1 MSAATTG
8 RTIDSAAIDNAS
20 AIAVGPRSRAAAD
33 IIRRTGFLF
42 ERNIRIANSLVIS
55 IRDVA
60 NRSREIRVPVSQ
72 GVAAC
77 YASRRGKP
85 AMARKRKTVK
95 PRQLYI
101 PAVPNN
107 ASWLESDSYD
117 RRAWAELGLTAPTIG
132 ELVESGER
140 LVPDFGALLRDL
152 FLGLFKYNL
161 VWLKPDAVRRS
172 AVLNRTI
179 LEQLMPSAG
188 FEMLK
193 SRTLLEEDKAVIA
206 ALVLGEHVLELMR
219 SEKLINRRE
228 MLDLWDLKHQEENLA
243 ETAAALKNAAEL
255 AEENQRE
262 AEAKEGETAEVD
274 QEKNEQ
280 EKKDLQKKIE
290 ELHEAAQ
297 RAASVSEARLNQKAR
312 MFEDQLRHSDKTE
325 LKRMQ
330 LPSAQ
335 LAEEIDRVAQ
345 DSHDFSLEFG
355 QGGRMSAG
363 ERLELGRR
371 LARNRKLGELARL
384 VGRFKQDARA
394 LRRKTLDRGV
404 TEAYDVERGAD
415 LGRLIPS
422 ELLALHHPQLR
433 ADFHRRLLEGAVL
446 QYRLRED
453 EQKGKG
459 PMVVCIDVSS
469 SMQGDK
475 ELWAKAVSLTLM
487 DIARRQRRLFR
498 AVLFSSGPGSMKVI
512 DLNRE
517 RRYQPELPKVIE
529 LAEYFPGGGTDFQAP
544 IDAAIELIADK
555 KLKRGDIVVI
565 TDGECQVAPEWLSN
579 LRERKEEL
587 QFSIFAVLVDIGS
600 SDLSTLAQFS
610 DRVSSVTKLTVAGSR
625 EIFLKI

>member
-1 MSAATTG
+1 MPSLIVSMRNVAQISSG
-8 RTIDSAAIDNAS
+8 RQC
-20 AIAVGPRSRAAAD
+20 RSRTRLATLQAEA
-33 IIRRTGFLF
+33 RL
-42 ERNIRIANSLVIS
+42 
-55 IRDVA
+55 
-60 NRSREIRVPVSQ
+60 
-72 GVAAC
+72 
-77 YASRRGKP
+77 
-85 AMARKRKTVK
+85 AMARKRKTIK
-95 PRQLYI
+95 PRPLYI
-101 PAVPNN
+101 PQVPEN

-132 ELVESGER
+132 ALVESGER
-140 LVPDFGALLRDL
+140 LVPDFGALLHDL
-152 FLGLFKYNL
+152 FLGLFKYN
-161 VWLKPDAVRRS
+161 VMWLKPDAVRRS

-179 LEQLMPSAG
+179 LEQLIPSPG

-206 ALVLGEHVLELMR
+206 ALVLGEQVLDLVR

-228 MLDLWDLKHQEENLA
+228 MLDLWDLKHQEESLA
-243 ETAAALKNAAEL
+243 ESAAALKNAVEL
-255 AEENQRE
+255 SEQNQRE
-262 AEAKEGETAEVD
+262 ADGDDQTPGDDSQDNAK
-274 QEKNEQ
+274 
-280 EKKDLQKKIE
+280 LQKKID
-290 ELHEAAQ
+290 ELKEAAE
-297 RAASVSEARLNQKAR
+297 RATRVSEARLNQKAR
-312 MFEDQLRHSDKTE
+312 MLEDQLRHSDHSE

-330 LPSAQ
+330 LRSAQ

-355 QGGRMSAG
+355 QGGRLSAG

-404 TEAYDVERGAD
+404 SEAYDIERGAD

-498 AVLFSSGPGSMKVI
+498 AVLFSSGPESMKVI

-529 LAEYFPGGGTDFQAP
+529 LAEYFPGGGTDFQGP
-544 IDAAIELIADK
+544 IDAAVGLIADK

-565 TDGECQVAPEWLSN
+565 TDGECQVSPEWLAQ
-579 LRERKEEL
+579 LKERKEDL
-587 QFSIFAVLVDIGS
+587 QFSIFAVLVDVGS

-610 DRVSSVTKLTVAGSR
+610 DRVSSITKLTVEGSR

>member
-1 MSAATTG
+1 
-8 RTIDSAAIDNAS
+8 
-20 AIAVGPRSRAAAD
+20 
-33 IIRRTGFLF
+33 
-42 ERNIRIANSLVIS
+42 
-55 IRDVA
+55 
-60 NRSREIRVPVSQ
+60 
-72 GVAAC
+72 
-77 YASRRGKP
+77 
-85 AMARKRKTVK
+85 MARKRKTVK

-101 PAVPNN
+101 PVVPDN
-107 ASWLESDSYD
+107 ASWIESDSYD

-132 ELVESGER
+132 DLVESGER
-140 LVPDFGALLRDL
+140 LVPDFGALLHDL

-179 LEQLMPSAG
+179 LEKLIPSPG

-193 SRTLLEEDKAVIA
+193 TRTLLEDDKAVIA
-206 ALVLGEHVLELMR
+206 ALVLGEQVLDLVR

-243 ETAAALKNAAEL
+243 ESAAALKNAAEL
-255 AEENQRE
+255 SEQNQQ
-262 AEAKEGETAEVD
+262 APDADSAD
-274 QEKNEQ
+274 QDPQNQ
-280 EKKDLQKKIE
+280 DADAQKKDALQKKID
-290 ELHEAAQ
+290 ELKEAAE
-297 RAASVSEARLNQKAR
+297 RATRVSEARLNQKAR
-312 MFEDQLRHSDKTE
+312 MFEDQLRHSDQTE

-330 LPSAQ
+330 LRSAQ

-355 QGGRMSAG
+355 QGGRLSAG

-404 TEAYDVERGAD
+404 AEAYDIERGAD

-433 ADFHRRLLEGAVL
+433 ADFQRRLLEGAVL
-446 QYRLRED
+446 QYRLRDD

-498 AVLFSSGPGSMKVI
+498 AVLFSSGPESMKVI

-529 LAEYFPGGGTDFQAP
+529 LAEYFPGGGTDFQVP
-544 IDAAIELIADK
+544 IDAAIDLIADK
-555 KLKRGDIVVI
+555 KLKRADIVVI
-565 TDGECQVAPEWLSN
+565 TDGECQVAPEWLAE
-579 LRERKEEL
+579 LKRRKDDL
-587 QFSIFAVLVDIGS
+587 QFSIFAVLVDVGS

-610 DRVSSVTKLTVAGSR
+610 DRVSSVTKLTVEGSR

>member
-1 MSAATTG
+1 MSAAATG
-8 RTIDSAAIDNAS
+8 LAIDNAAIDS
-20 AIAVGPRSRAAAD
+20 AMATASEIAPYRRTAVG
-33 IIRRTGFLF
+33 IVRRHGFF
-42 ERNIRIANSLVIS
+42 SDGRIRIANSLVIS
-55 IRDVA
+55 ADVVA
-60 NRSREIRVPVSQ
+60 TGRTRAPVSQ

-77 YASRRGKP
+77 YALSRGNP

-101 PAVPNN
+101 PAVPDN

-132 ELVESGER
+132 ALVESGER

-179 LEQLMPSAG
+179 LGQLMPSAG

-206 ALVLGEHVLELMR
+206 ALVLGEQVLELVR

-243 ETAAALKNAAEL
+243 ESAAALKNASEL

-262 AEAKEGETAEVD
+262 ADATEGEKTAETD
-274 QEKNEQ
+274 Q
-280 EKKDLQKKIE
+280 EKKDLKQKID
-290 ELHEAAQ
+290 ELQEAAQ
-297 RAASVSEARLNQKAR
+297 RAAGVSEARLNQKAR

-330 LPSAQ
+330 LRSAE

-422 ELLALHHPQLR
+422 ELLALHHRQLR

-498 AVLFSSGPGSMKVI
+498 AVLFSSGPDSMKVI

-529 LAEYFPGGGTDFQAP
+529 LAEYFPGGGTDYQAP

-565 TDGECQVAPEWLSN
+565 TDGECQVAPEWLAD
-579 LRERKEEL
+579 LKERKEEL
-587 QFSIFAVLVDIGS
+587 QFSIYAVLVDIGS

-610 DRVSSVTKLTVAGSR
+610 DRVSSVSKLTVEGSR

>member
-1 MSAATTG
+1 
-8 RTIDSAAIDNAS
+8 
-20 AIAVGPRSRAAAD
+20 
-33 IIRRTGFLF
+33 
-42 ERNIRIANSLVIS
+42 
-55 IRDVA
+55 
-60 NRSREIRVPVSQ
+60 
-72 GVAAC
+72 
-77 YASRRGKP
+77 
-85 AMARKRKTVK
+85 MARKRKTVK
-95 PRQLYI
+95 PRKLYI
-101 PAVPNN
+101 PVVPDN
-107 ASWLESDSYD
+107 ASWIESDSYD

-140 LVPDFGALLRDL
+140 LVPDFGALLQDL

-179 LEQLMPSAG
+179 LEQLIPSAG

-193 SRTLLEEDKAVIA
+193 TRTLLEEDKAVIA
-206 ALVLGEHVLELMR
+206 ALVLGEQVLELVR

-228 MLDLWDLKHQEENLA
+228 MLDLFDLKHQEENLA
-243 ETAAALKNAAEL
+243 ENAAALKNAAEL
-255 AEENQRE
+255 SEQNQRE
-262 AEAKEGETAEVD
+262 ADAEAGDETPGGED
-274 QEKNEQ
+274 
-280 EKKDLQKKIE
+280 KDNLQKKID
-290 ELHEAAQ
+290 ELKEAAE
-297 RAASVSEARLNQKAR
+297 RATKVSEARLNQKAR
-312 MFEDQLRHSDKTE
+312 MLEDQLRHSDHSE

-330 LPSAQ
+330 LRSAQ

-355 QGGRMSAG
+355 QGGRLSAG

-384 VGRFKQDARA
+384 VGRLKQDARA

-404 TEAYDVERGAD
+404 AEAYDIERGAD

-433 ADFHRRLLEGAVL
+433 ADFQRRLLEGAVL
-446 QYRLRED
+446 QYRLRDD

-498 AVLFSSGPGSMKVI
+498 AVLFSSGPESMKVI

-565 TDGECQVAPEWLSN
+565 TDGECQVAPEWLAE
-579 LRERKEEL
+579 LKRRKEEL
-587 QFSIFAVLVDIGS
+587 QFSIFAVLVDVGS

-610 DRVSSVTKLTVAGSR
+610 DRVSSVTKLTVEGSR
-625 EIFLKI
+625 EIFLKV

>member
-1 MSAATTG
+1 
-8 RTIDSAAIDNAS
+8 
-20 AIAVGPRSRAAAD
+20 
-33 IIRRTGFLF
+33 
-42 ERNIRIANSLVIS
+42 
-55 IRDVA
+55 
-60 NRSREIRVPVSQ
+60 
-72 GVAAC
+72 
-77 YASRRGKP
+77 
-85 AMARKRKTVK
+85 MARKRKTVK

-101 PAVPNN
+101 PAVPDN

-132 ELVESGER
+132 ALVESGER

-172 AVLNRTI
+172 AVLNRAI

-206 ALVLGEHVLELMR
+206 ALVLGEQVLELVR

-243 ETAAALKNAAEL
+243 ESAAALKNAVEL
-255 AEENQRE
+255 AQENQRE
-262 AEAKEGETAEVD
+262 ADAAEGEEISESD
-274 QEKNEQ
+274 QEKT
-280 EKKDLQKKIE
+280 DLKQKID
-290 ELHEAAQ
+290 ELQEAAE
-297 RAASVSEARLNQKAR
+297 RAARVSEARLNQKAR

-330 LPSAQ
+330 LRSAQ
-335 LAEEIDRVAQ
+335 LAEEIDRVTQ

-498 AVLFSSGPGSMKVI
+498 AVLFSSGPESMKVI

-529 LAEYFPGGGTDFQAP
+529 LAEYFPGGGTDFQTP

-565 TDGECQVAPEWLSN
+565 TDGECQVTPEWLAD
-579 LRERKEEL
+579 LKERKEEL
-587 QFSIFAVLVDIGS
+587 QFSIFAVLVDVGS

-610 DRVSSVTKLTVAGSR
+610 DRVSSVSKLTVEGSR

>member
-1 MSAATTG
+1 MSAAAPG
-8 RTIDSAAIDNAS
+8 LAIDNAAIDNAMATAS
-20 AIAVGPRSRAAAD
+20 EIAPYRRTAVG
-33 IIRRTGFLF
+33 IIRRRGFF
-42 ERNIRIANSLVIS
+42 SDGRIRIANSLVIS
-55 IRDVA
+55 ADVVA
-60 NRSREIRVPVSQ
+60 TGRTRTPVSQ

-77 YASRRGKP
+77 YALSRGNP

-101 PAVPNN
+101 PAVPND

-132 ELVESGER
+132 ALVESGER

-161 VWLKPDAVRRS
+161 VWLKPEAVRRS

-206 ALVLGEHVLELMR
+206 ALVLGEQVLELVR

-262 AEAKEGETAEVD
+262 AEVAEGEKTAETD
-274 QEKNEQ
+274 Q
-280 EKKDLQKKIE
+280 EKKDLKEKID
-290 ELHEAAQ
+290 ELQEAAQ

-330 LPSAQ
+330 LRSAE

-355 QGGRMSAG
+355 QGGRLSAG

-498 AVLFSSGPGSMKVI
+498 AVLFSSGPESMKVI

-565 TDGECQVAPEWLSN
+565 TDGECQVAPEWLAN

-587 QFSIFAVLVDIGS
+587 QFSIFAVLVDVGS

-610 DRVSSVTKLTVAGSR
+610 DRVSSVSKLTVAGSR

>member
-1 MSAATTG
+1 
-8 RTIDSAAIDNAS
+8 
-20 AIAVGPRSRAAAD
+20 
-33 IIRRTGFLF
+33 
-42 ERNIRIANSLVIS
+42 
-55 IRDVA
+55 
-60 NRSREIRVPVSQ
+60 
-72 GVAAC
+72 
-77 YASRRGKP
+77 
-85 AMARKRKTVK
+85 MARQRKTVK

-101 PAVPNN
+101 PAVPDQ
-107 ASWLESDSYD
+107 ASWIESDSYD
-117 RRAWAELGLTAPTIG
+117 RRAWTELGLTAPTIG

-140 LVPDFGALLRDL
+140 LVPDFGALVRDL

-161 VWLKPDAVRRS
+161 VWLKPDMVRRS
-172 AVLNRTI
+172 AVLNRSI
-179 LEQLMPSAG
+179 LEQLIPSAG

-206 ALVLGEHVLELMR
+206 ALVLSEQVLELVR

-243 ETAAALKNAAEL
+243 ESAAALKNAAEL
-255 AEENQRE
+255 SEENQRE
-262 AEAKEGETAEVD
+262 VEADSSEPGAEAEPRSD
-274 QEKNEQ
+274 Q
-280 EKKDLQKKIE
+280 EKKDLQRKIDG
-290 ELHEAAQ
+290 LKEAAE
-297 RAASVSEARLNQKAR
+297 RAVNVAEARLNQKTR
-312 MFEDQLRHSDKTE
+312 MFEDQLRHSDRTE

-330 LPSAQ
+330 LRSAQ
-335 LAEEIDRVAQ
+335 LAEEIDRVAK

-404 TEAYDVERGAD
+404 TEAYDIERGAD

-498 AVLFSSGPGSMKVI
+498 AVLFSSGPESMKVI

-565 TDGECQVAPEWLSN
+565 TDGEPQVAPAWLVD
-579 LRERKEEL
+579 LKERKEEL
-587 QFSIFAVLVDIGS
+587 QFSIFAVLVDVGS

-610 DRVSSVTKLTVAGSR
+610 DRVSSVTKLTVEGSR

>member
-1 MSAATTG
+1 
-8 RTIDSAAIDNAS
+8 
-20 AIAVGPRSRAAAD
+20 
-33 IIRRTGFLF
+33 
-42 ERNIRIANSLVIS
+42 
-55 IRDVA
+55 
-60 NRSREIRVPVSQ
+60 
-72 GVAAC
+72 
-77 YASRRGKP
+77 
-85 AMARKRKTVK
+85 MARKRKVK

-101 PAVPNN
+101 PVVPAN
-107 ASWLESDSYD
+107 ASWIESDSYD

-140 LVPDFGALLRDL
+140 LVPDFGALLHDL

-161 VWLKPDAVRRS
+161 VWLKPEAVRRS
-172 AVLNRTI
+172 AALNRTI
-179 LEQLMPSAG
+179 LEKLIPSPG

-193 SRTLLEEDKAVIA
+193 TRTLLEEDKAVIA
-206 ALVLGEHVLELMR
+206 ALVLGEQVLELVR

-243 ETAAALKNAAEL
+243 ESAAALKNAVEL
-255 AEENQRE
+255 SEQNQRE
-262 AEAKEGETAEVD
+262 ADADAGDKTPGD
-274 QEKNEQ
+274 DLQQKD
-280 EKKDLQKKIE
+280 DLQKKIE
-290 ELHEAAQ
+290 ELKEAAE
-297 RAASVSEARLNQKAR
+297 RATRVSEARLNQKAR
-312 MFEDQLRHSDKTE
+312 MFEDQLRHSDHTE

-330 LPSAQ
+330 LRSAQ

-355 QGGRMSAG
+355 QGGRRSAG

-384 VGRFKQDARA
+384 VGRLKQDARA

-404 TEAYDVERGAD
+404 AEAYDIERGAD

-433 ADFHRRLLEGAVL
+433 ADFQRRLLEGAVL
-446 QYRLRED
+446 QYRLRDD

-498 AVLFSSGPGSMKVI
+498 AVLFSSGPESMKVI

-544 IDAAIELIADK
+544 IDAAIEVIADK

-565 TDGECQVAPEWLSN
+565 TDGECQVAPEWLAE
-579 LRERKEEL
+579 LKRRKDDL
-587 QFSIFAVLVDIGS
+587 QFSIFAVLVDVGS

-610 DRVSSVTKLTVAGSR
+610 DRVSSVTKLTVEGSR

>member
-1 MSAATTG
+1 MAT
-8 RTIDSAAIDNAS
+8 
-20 AIAVGPRSRAAAD
+20 
-33 IIRRTGFLF
+33 
-42 ERNIRIANSLVIS
+42 
-55 IRDVA
+55 
-60 NRSREIRVPVSQ
+60 
-72 GVAAC
+72 
-77 YASRRGKP
+77 
-85 AMARKRKTVK
+85 KRKPVK

-101 PAVPNN
+101 PAVPDN

-132 ELVESGER
+132 GLVESGER

-172 AVLNRTI
+172 AVLNRAI

-188 FEMLK
+188 FEILK

-206 ALVLGEHVLELMR
+206 ALVLGEQVLELVR

-243 ETAAALKNAAEL
+243 ESAAALKNAVEL
-255 AEENQRE
+255 AQENQRE
-262 AEAKEGETAEVD
+262 ADAAESEEISESD
-274 QEKNEQ
+274 QEKT
-280 EKKDLQKKIE
+280 DLKQKIND
-290 ELHEAAQ
+290 LREAAE
-297 RAASVSEARLNQKAR
+297 RAARVSEARLNQKAR

-330 LPSAQ
+330 LRSAQ

-498 AVLFSSGPGSMKVI
+498 AVLFSSGPESMKVI

-529 LAEYFPGGGTDFQAP
+529 LAEYFPGGGTDFQTP

-565 TDGECQVAPEWLSN
+565 TDGECQVAPQWLAD
-579 LRERKEEL
+579 LKERKEEL
-587 QFSIFAVLVDIGS
+587 QFSIFAVLVDVGS

-610 DRVSSVTKLTVAGSR
+610 DRVSSVSKLTVEGSR

>member
-1 MSAATTG
+1 MVKKRKIIKPRAPQ
-8 RTIDSAAIDNAS
+8 IPVVPDNAS
-20 AIAVGPRSRAAAD
+20 WI
-33 IIRRTGFLF
+33 
-42 ERNIRIANSLVIS
+42 
-55 IRDVA
+55 
-60 NRSREIRVPVSQ
+60 
-72 GVAAC
+72 
-77 YASRRGKP
+77 
-85 AMARKRKTVK
+85 
-95 PRQLYI
+95 
-101 PAVPNN
+101 
-107 ASWLESDSYD
+107 ESDGYD

-132 ELVESGER
+132 ALVESGER
-140 LVPDFGALLRDL
+140 LVPDFGALLHDL

-179 LEQLMPSAG
+179 LERLIPSAG

-193 SRTLLEEDKAVIA
+193 VRTLLEEDKAVIA
-206 ALVLGEHVLELMR
+206 ALVLGEQVLELVR
-219 SEKLINRRE
+219 SEKLVNRRD
-228 MLDLWDLKHQEENLA
+228 MLDLWDLKHQEESLA
-243 ETAAALKNAAEL
+243 ESAAALKNAVALSEP
-255 AEENQRE
+255 NQPE
-262 AEAKEGETAEVD
+262 AGADAD
-274 QEKNEQ
+274 QPGTDEQ
-280 EKKDLQKKIE
+280 AEKKALQKKLD
-290 ELHEAAQ
+290 ELKEAAE
-297 RAASVSEARLNQKAR
+297 RATRVAEARLNQKAR
-312 MFEDQLRHSDKTE
+312 MFEEQLRHSDQSE
-325 LKRMQ
+325 LKRLQ
-330 LPSAQ
+330 IRSAQ

-355 QGGRMSAG
+355 QGGRRSAG

-384 VGRFKQDARA
+384 VGRLKQDARA

-404 TEAYDVERGAD
+404 AEAYDVDRGAD

-422 ELLALHHPQLR
+422 ELIALHHPQLR

-446 QYRLRED
+446 QYRLRDD

-498 AVLFSSGPGSMKVI
+498 AVLFSSGPESMRVI

-517 RRYQPELPKVIE
+517 RRYQPELSKVIE

-544 IDAAIELIADK
+544 IDAAIELIEDK
-555 KLKRGDIVVI
+555 QLKRGDIVVI
-565 TDGECQVAPEWLSN
+565 TDGECQVAPAWLAE
-579 LRERKEEL
+579 LKRRKDEM
-587 QFSIFAVLVDIGS
+587 QFSIFAVLVDVGS

-610 DRVSSVTKLTVAGSR
+610 DRVSSVTKLTVEGSR

>member
-1 MSAATTG
+1 
-8 RTIDSAAIDNAS
+8 
-20 AIAVGPRSRAAAD
+20 
-33 IIRRTGFLF
+33 
-42 ERNIRIANSLVIS
+42 
-55 IRDVA
+55 
-60 NRSREIRVPVSQ
+60 
-72 GVAAC
+72 
-77 YASRRGKP
+77 
-85 AMARKRKTVK
+85 MARKRKTVK
-95 PRQLYI
+95 PRELYI
-101 PAVPNN
+101 PAVPDN

-132 ELVESGER
+132 ALVESGER

-172 AVLNRTI
+172 AVLNRAI

-206 ALVLGEHVLELMR
+206 ALVLGEQVLELVR

-243 ETAAALKNAAEL
+243 ESAAALKNAVEL
-255 AEENQRE
+255 AQENQRE
-262 AEAKEGETAEVD
+262 ADAAEGEEISESD
-274 QEKNEQ
+274 QEKTDLKQKINE
-280 EKKDLQKKIE
+280 LQ
-290 ELHEAAQ
+290 EAAE
-297 RAASVSEARLNQKAR
+297 RAARVSEARLNQKAR

-330 LPSAQ
+330 LRSAQ

-404 TEAYDVERGAD
+404 TEAYDVERGAE

-498 AVLFSSGPGSMKVI
+498 AVLFSSGPESMKVI

-529 LAEYFPGGGTDFQAP
+529 LAEYFPGGGTDFQTP

-565 TDGECQVAPEWLSN
+565 TDGECQVTPEWLAD
-579 LRERKEEL
+579 LKERKEEL
-587 QFSIFAVLVDIGS
+587 QFSIFAVLVDVGS

-610 DRVSSVTKLTVAGSR
+610 DRVSSVSKLTVEGSR

>member
-1 MSAATTG
+1 
-8 RTIDSAAIDNAS
+8 
-20 AIAVGPRSRAAAD
+20 
-33 IIRRTGFLF
+33 
-42 ERNIRIANSLVIS
+42 
-55 IRDVA
+55 
-60 NRSREIRVPVSQ
+60 
-72 GVAAC
+72 
-77 YASRRGKP
+77 
-85 AMARKRKTVK
+85 MARARKTVK
-95 PRQLYI
+95 SRPLYI
-101 PAVPNN
+101 PVVPGN

-117 RRAWAELGLTAPTIG
+117 RRAWADLGLSAPTIG

-140 LVPDFGALLRDL
+140 LVPDFGALLQDL
-152 FLGLFKYNL
+152 FLGLFKYNV

-179 LEQLMPSAG
+179 LEQLIPSPG

-193 SRTLLEEDKAVIA
+193 TRTLLEEDKAVIA
-206 ALVLGEHVLELMR
+206 ALVLGEQVLEMVR

-228 MLDLWDLKHQEENLA
+228 MLDLWDLRHQEEDL
-243 ETAAALKNAAEL
+243 EERAAALKNAAEL
-255 AEENQRE
+255 SEQSQRE
-262 AEAKEGETAEVD
+262 AESGAGEKAPD
-274 QEKNEQ
+274 A
-280 EKKDLQKKIE
+280 DLQKKID
-290 ELHEAAQ
+290 ELKDAAERAAQ
-297 RAASVSEARLNQKAR
+297 VSEARLNQKAR
-312 MFEDQLRHSDKTE
+312 MVEDRLRHSDKTE

-330 LPSAQ
+330 LRSAQ

-355 QGGRMSAG
+355 QGGRLSAG

-404 TEAYDVERGAD
+404 AEAYDIERGAD

-498 AVLFSSGPGSMKVI
+498 AVLFSSGPESLKVL

-544 IDAAIELIADK
+544 IDAAIELLADK

-565 TDGECQVAPEWLSN
+565 TDGECQVAPEWLAD
-579 LRERKEEL
+579 LKRRKEEL

-600 SDLSTLAQFS
+600 SELSTLAQFS
-610 DRVSSVTKLTVAGSR
+610 DRVSSVSKLTVAGSR

>member
-1 MSAATTG
+1 
-8 RTIDSAAIDNAS
+8 
-20 AIAVGPRSRAAAD
+20 
-33 IIRRTGFLF
+33 
-42 ERNIRIANSLVIS
+42 
-55 IRDVA
+55 
-60 NRSREIRVPVSQ
+60 
-72 GVAAC
+72 
-77 YASRRGKP
+77 
-85 AMARKRKTVK
+85 MARKRKTVK

-101 PAVPNN
+101 PAVPDN

-132 ELVESGER
+132 ALIESGER

-172 AVLNRTI
+172 AVLNRAI

-206 ALVLGEHVLELMR
+206 ALVLGEQVLELVR

-243 ETAAALKNAAEL
+243 ESAAALKNAVEL
-255 AEENQRE
+255 AQENQRE
-262 AEAKEGETAEVD
+262 ADVAEGEEISESD
-274 QEKNEQ
+274 QEKTDLKQKINE
-280 EKKDLQKKIE
+280 LQ
-290 ELHEAAQ
+290 EAAQ
-297 RAASVSEARLNQKAR
+297 RAARVSEARLNQKAR
-312 MFEDQLRHSDKTE
+312 MFDDQLRHSDKTE

-330 LPSAQ
+330 LRSAQ

-404 TEAYDVERGAD
+404 SEAYDVERGAD

-498 AVLFSSGPGSMKVI
+498 AVLFSSGPESMKVI

-529 LAEYFPGGGTDFQAP
+529 LAEYFPGGGTDFQTP

-565 TDGECQVAPEWLSN
+565 TDGECQVTPEWLAD
-579 LRERKEEL
+579 LKERKEEL
-587 QFSIFAVLVDIGS
+587 QFSIFAVLVDVGS

-610 DRVSSVTKLTVAGSR
+610 DRVSSVSKLTVEGSR